1 MISRTLKFH
10 SKKKKILKK
19 KTKYVAILP
28 HIPICFPSS
37 ETTSYM
43 SFLDLLHATNGR
55 NLVRWLFLH
64 ESFKAQWLNQ
74 EIGRS
79 LVRFC
84 SGTQI
89 FFRVSPSRYWKN
101 TSKANRKPTGL
112 ARLCIF
118 PSFSKPSSEK
128 HCRTC
133 KSGSHSFDYVH
144 TTWIH
149 FRVSTSVVIG
159 KMRPKL

>member
-1 MISRTLKFH
+1 
-10 SKKKKILKK
+10 
-19 KTKYVAILP
+19 
-28 HIPICFPSS
+28 
-37 ETTSYM
+37 M

-133 KSGSHSFDYVH
+133 KSESHSFDHVH
-144 TTWIH
+144 NTWIL
-149 FRVSTSVVIG
+149 FRDSTSVVIG